1 MMSEYTLYVATALLI
16 TLSAFVLHPAQAAS
30 HATEFHEFARMAH
43 KSYGRIDET
52 YGYVYVTTDAGG
64 AGTISVMFSNGS
76 RLNGA
81 KFNARVK
88 FMDTSGA
95 VLKEEHFD
103 QRIAAA
109 DFQGAVEGKISKPLT
124 FSNFN
129 SIQVDFYLSDI
140 PESSAGKPS
149 LQRDIGFSAALT
161 SM

>member
-1 MMSEYTLYVATALLI
+1 MSEYTLYMATVLMI
-16 TLSAFVLHPAQAAS
+16 TVSAIVLHPAQAAS
-30 HATEFHEFARMAH
+30 RTTEFHEFARMAH
-43 KSYGRIDET
+43 ESFGRIDET

-76 RLNGA
+76 RLNWA

-88 FMDTSGA
+88 FLDTSGA
-95 VLKEEHFD
+95 VIKEEYFN

-109 DFQGAVEGKISKPLT
+109 DLQGAAEGKISKPLT
-124 FSNFN
+124 FSNFD

-140 PESSAGKPS
+140 PESSLSKAG
-149 LQRDIGFSAALT
+149 LQRDTGFSAALS

>member
-1 MMSEYTLYVATALLI
+1 MSEYTLYMATVLMI
-16 TLSAFVLHPAQAAS
+16 TVSAFVLHPAQAAS
-30 HATEFHEFARMAH
+30 RTTEFHEFARMAH
-43 KSYGRIDET
+43 ESFGRIDET

-76 RLNGA
+76 RLNWA

-88 FMDTSGA
+88 FLDTSGA
-95 VLKEEHFD
+95 VIKEEYFN

-109 DFQGAVEGKISKPLT
+109 DLQGAAEGKISKPLT
-124 FSNFN
+124 FSSFD

-140 PESSAGKPS
+140 PESSLSKAG
-149 LQRDIGFSAALT
+149 LQRDTGFSAALS

>member
-1 MMSEYTLYVATALLI
+1 MSEYTLYMATVLMI
-16 TLSAFVLHPAQAAS
+16 TVSAFVLHPAQAAS
-30 HATEFHEFARMAH
+30 RTTEFHEFARMAH
-43 KSYGRIDET
+43 ESFGRIDET

-76 RLNGA
+76 RLNWA

-88 FMDTSGA
+88 FLDTSGA
-95 VLKEEHFD
+95 VIKEEYFN

-109 DFQGAVEGKISKPLT
+109 DLQGAAEGKISKPLT
-124 FSNFN
+124 FSNFD

-140 PESSAGKPS
+140 PESSLSKAG
-149 LQRDIGFSAALT
+149 LQRDTGFSAALS